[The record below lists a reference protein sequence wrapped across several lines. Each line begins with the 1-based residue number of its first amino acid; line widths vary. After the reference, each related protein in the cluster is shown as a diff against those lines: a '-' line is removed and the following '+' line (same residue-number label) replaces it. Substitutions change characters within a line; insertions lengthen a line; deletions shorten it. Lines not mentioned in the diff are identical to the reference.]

1 MASRTTWLRRTRRF
15 LTIFG
20 FPLGL
25 QKSQKINFLLK
36 RVLQGTPFYRFS
48 WQISLFLFFW
58 SFFDRF
64 SMKNLLK
71 NQCMFSQLRVFFSN
85 LRPSRNTVF
94 YDAKATFSFFG
105 FLIFFE
111 KLMKKTTENFT
122 CQKSRKMTPGGPQNT
137 PKILKKWSQNRQK
150 SRKMPKK
157 LIF

>member
-71 NQCMFSQLRVFFSN
+71 NKCMFSQLRVFFSN

-94 YDAKATFSFFG
+94 YDTKATFSFFE
-105 FLIFFE
+105 FSFFS
-111 KLMKKTTENFT
+111 KK
-122 CQKSRKMTPGGPQNT
+122 KSKIECKIAARKIIEKMTQLGP
-137 PKILKKWSQNRQK
+137 
-150 SRKMPKK
+150 KMIPK
-157 LIF
+157 LIKSQL

>member
-58 SFFDRF
+58 SFFDWF
-64 SMKNLLK
+64 SVKNLLK

-94 YDAKATFSFFG
+94 YDTKATFSFFE
-105 FLIFFE
+105 FSFFS
-111 KLMKKTTENFT
+111 KK
-122 CQKSRKMTPGGPQNT
+122 KSKIECKIAARKIIEKMTQLGP
-137 PKILKKWSQNRQK
+137 
-150 SRKMPKK
+150 KMIPK
-157 LIF
+157 LIKSQL

>member
-71 NQCMFSQLRVFFSN
+71 NKCMCSQLRVFFSN

-94 YDAKATFSFFG
+94 YDTKATFSFFE
-105 FLIFFE
+105 FSFFQ
-111 KLMKKTTENFT
+111 KKSKIE
-122 CQKSRKMTPGGPQNT
+122 CKIAARKIIEKMTQLGP
-137 PKILKKWSQNRQK
+137 
-150 SRKMPKK
+150 KMIPK
-157 LIF
+157 LIKSQL

>member
-94 YDAKATFSFFG
+94 YDTKATFSFFE
-105 FLIFFE
+105 FSFFPP
-111 KLMKKTTENFT
+111 KKSKIE
-122 CQKSRKMTPGGPQNT
+122 CKIAARKIIEKMTQLGP
-137 PKILKKWSQNRQK
+137 
-150 SRKMPKK
+150 KMIPK
-157 LIF
+157 LIKSQL

>member
-94 YDAKATFSFFG
+94 YDTKSTFSFFK
-105 FLIFFE
+105 FLLFFSKKYQILNAKSDAE
-111 KLMKKTTENFT
+111 KSSIKLPNWE
-122 CQKSRKMTPGGPQNT
+122 
-137 PKILKKWSQNRQK
+137 PKWLQNR
-150 SRKMPKK
+150 
-157 LIF
+157 